1 MARKPIVSRTITSTE
16 VVALCIN
23 LQTEEPFNKKFIL
36 SGTYKDNKALLKAI
50 QKQDT
55 DEVKAVH
62 VVDSKEV
69 ENLYGMAEEEFISLA
84 EKLDPKTRK
93 PFEQAEVTE

>member
-1 MARKPIVSRTITSTE
+1 MARKPIVSRTITTTE
-16 VVALCIN
+16 VVALCVN
-23 LQTEEPFNKKFIL
+23 LQTEETFNKKFIL
-36 SGTYKDNKALLKAI
+36 SGSYKDDKALLKAVK
-50 QKQDT
+50 KQDT

-62 VVDSKEV
+62 IVSAEET

-93 PFEQAEVTE
+93 PFDQREVTE

>member
-16 VVALCIN
+16 VVALCVN

-36 SGTYKDNKALLKAI
+36 SGSYKDDKALLKAI
-50 QKQDT
+50 KKQDT

-62 VVDSKEV
+62 IVSAEEN

-93 PFEQAEVTE
+93 PFDQTEVTE

>member
-1 MARKPIVSRTITSTE
+1 MARKPIVSRTIATTE

-23 LQTEEPFNKKFIL
+23 LQTQETFNKKFIL
-36 SGTYKDNKALLKAI
+36 SGTYKDNKAILKTL

-62 VVDSKEV
+62 VVDSKQV

-84 EKLDPKTRK
+84 DKLDPQTRK

>member
-1 MARKPIVSRTITSTE
+1 MARKPIVSRTIATTE

-23 LQTEEPFNKKFIL
+23 LQTEKPFNKKFIL
-36 SGTYKDNKALLKAI
+36 SGTYKDNKAILKTL

-62 VVDSKEV
+62 IVDSKQV

-84 EKLDPKTRK
+84 DKLDPQTRK
-93 PFEQAEVTE
+93 PIEQAEVTE

>member
-1 MARKPIVSRTITSTE
+1 MARKPIVSRTIATTE

-23 LQTEEPFNKKFIL
+23 LQTEETFNKKYTL
-36 SGTYKDNKALLKAI
+36 SGTYKDDKALLKAL

-55 DEVKAVH
+55 DEVKTVH
-62 VVDSKEV
+62 VVDSKQV

-84 EKLDPKTRK
+84 DKLDPQTRK
-93 PFEQAEVTE
+93 PIEQAEVTE

>member
-1 MARKPIVSRTITSTE
+1 MARKPIVSRTIATTE

-23 LQTEEPFNKKFIL
+23 LQTEETFNKKFTL
-36 SGTYKDNKALLKAI
+36 SGTYKDDKALLKAL

-55 DEVKAVH
+55 DEVKTVH
-62 VVDSKEV
+62 VADSKQV

-84 EKLDPKTRK
+84 DKLDPQTRK
-93 PFEQAEVTE
+93 PIEQAEVTE

>member
-1 MARKPIVSRTITSTE
+1 MARKPIVSRTLATTE

-23 LQTEEPFNKKFIL
+23 LQTQETFNKKFIL
-36 SGTYKDNKALLKAI
+36 SGTYKDNKAILKTL

-62 VVDSKEV
+62 IVDSKQV

-84 EKLDPKTRK
+84 DKLDPQTRK
-93 PFEQAEVTE
+93 PIEQAEVTE

>member
-1 MARKPIVSRTITSTE
+1 MARKPIVSRTITTTE

-23 LQTEEPFNKKFIL
+23 LQTEEPFNKKFTL
-36 SGTYKDNKALLKAI
+36 SGSYKDDKALLKAL

-55 DEVKAVH
+55 DEVKTVH
-62 VVDSKEV
+62 VVDSKQV

-84 EKLDPKTRK
+84 EKLDPQTRK
-93 PFEQAEVTE
+93 PIEQA

>member
-1 MARKPIVSRTITSTE
+1 MARKPIVSRTLRSTE

-23 LQTEEPFNKKFIL
+23 LQTEETFNKKFIL
-36 SGTYKDNKALLKAI
+36 SGIYKDNKAILKAL

-62 VVDSKEV
+62 IVSAEEV

-84 EKLDPKTRK
+84 DKLDPQTRK
-93 PFEQAEVTE
+93 PIEQA

>member
-1 MARKPIVSRTITSTE
+1 MARKPIVSRTIKTTE

-23 LQTEEPFNKKFIL
+23 LQTEEPFNKKFVL
-36 SGTYKDNKALLKAI
+36 SGSFKDNKALLKAI

-62 VVDSKEV
+62 VVSCEEV
-69 ENLYGMAEEEFISLA
+69 ENLYGMAEEEFVSLA
-84 EKLDPKTRK
+84 EKLDPQTRK
-93 PFEQAEVTE
+93 PIEQAEITE

>member
-1 MARKPIVSRTITSTE
+1 MARKPIVSRTITTTE

-23 LQTEEPFNKKFIL
+23 LQTEETFNKKFVL
-36 SGTYKDNKALLKAI
+36 SGSYKDNKALLKAI

-62 VVDSKEV
+62 VVDSKQV
-69 ENLYGMAEEEFISLA
+69 ENLYGMPEEEFVSLA
-84 EKLDPKTRK
+84 EKLDPQTRK
-93 PFEQAEVTE
+93 PFEQAVVTE